1 MRRYLTERLRDP
13 GSNRAL
19 CSAPPPPVV
28 GGGDDDDVDWMAHGL
43 LSSDDGSIVARGV
56 DASLVVGVVVT
67 VGGRRG
73 GGQGGS
79 QNSWQGRG
87 GRVSRPEGT
96 RRVGRGSARAGGEE
110 GGSGG
115 VWARDGVPR
124 AGGELWSG
132 G

>member
-73 GGQGGS
+73 GGAGRLAEFLAGKRRTSIEAGRYKAGWTRLSTGGR
-79 QNSWQGRG
+79 RG
-87 GRVSRPEGT
+87 G
-96 RRVGRGSARAGGEE
+96 
-110 GGSGG
+110 
-115 VWARDGVPR
+115 W
-124 AGGELWSG
+124 
-132 G
+132 